1 MVVIQ
6 KEYTEINSYFIKANE
21 KIDSGDVESALEYV
35 KKLEES
41 KEKNLANYYLAP
53 LYIDIGAAKEDAPMV
68 LRGIELIDKNFDV
81 WLKISSPENM
91 YYNLGNG
98 YLFYHDITGERY
110 LNNKIVLLEAKNNY
124 RNALLDE
131 DIDSNLKALI
141 LTNLG
146 NVYSMTGRY
155 IDALDCYDLAL
166 GENPDFG
173 LAIINKG
180 SSLIEYSSLT
190 NNPFSFIHNA
200 YLHYKE
206 ASKKDNL
213 NSEDLTNINKWI
225 EYLEEKYSK
234 DTLNKPHEFEL
245 TLGEEVSIEGFSKLF
260 CLMNKLYLNT
270 CNYCQKCNSAI
281 GDTILLNGM
290 VSEISTDFEDAPYL
304 KFSSFLNEIKM
315 SYVSSRLY
323 LILSQHAYSNLE
335 FIDNTVSLVNTLSY
349 ESQNINIQLLK
360 DAFSN
365 FYNILDKIAYF
376 INDYCKLGIG
386 ERGINFKN
394 IWYLECNDNI
404 IRLRDL
410 DFDNDGLTALL
421 DINEDLR
428 WGKENELTE
437 PRNALTHRFLK
448 VKLFSISEEGIDER
462 GLYEK
467 TLELAKIVRNSIIYL
482 MRVVDYEE
490 SKKNSDATL
499 EVPLLHKAK

>member
-1 MVVIQ
+1 M
-6 KEYTEINSYFIKANE
+6 
-21 KIDSGDVESALEYV
+21 
-35 KKLEES
+35 
-41 KEKNLANYYLAP
+41 
-53 LYIDIGAAKEDAPMV
+53 
-68 LRGIELIDKNFDV
+68 
-81 WLKISSPENM
+81 
-91 YYNLGNG
+91 
-98 YLFYHDITGERY
+98 
-110 LNNKIVLLEAKNNY
+110 
-124 RNALLDE
+124 
-131 DIDSNLKALI
+131 
-141 LTNLG
+141 
-146 NVYSMTGRY
+146 
-155 IDALDCYDLAL
+155 DCYDLAL
-166 GENPDFG
+166 RDNPDFG

-190 NNPFSFIHNA
+190 NNPFSFIHNV

-213 NSEDLTNINKWI
+213 GTEDLNNINKWI
-225 EYLEEKYSK
+225 EYLERKYGK
-234 DTLNKPHEFEL
+234 YALNKPHESEL
-245 TLGEEVSIEGFSKLF
+245 TLGEEVTIEGFSKLF

-270 CNYCQKCNSAI
+270 CNYCQKCDSAI

-290 VSEISTDFEDAPYL
+290 VSEISTNFEDAPYL

-349 ESQNINIQLLK
+349 ESQNINTQLLK

-376 INDYCKLGIG
+376 INDYCKLGIK
-386 ERGINFKN
+386 ERGINFKS
-394 IWYLECNDNI
+394 IWYSECNDNT
-404 IRLRDL
+404 IRFRDL

-448 VKLFSISEEGIDER
+448 VKLFSINEGDIDER
-462 GLYEK
+462 DLYEK
-467 TLELAKIVRNSIIYL
+467 TLELAKIVRNAIIYL

-490 SKKNSDATL
+490 SKKHSDATL
-499 EVPLLHKAK
+499 EVPLLFR

>member
-1 MVVIQ
+1 MIFIQ
-6 KEYTEINSYFIKANE
+6 KENEQVKSYFIKANE
-21 KIDSGDVESALEYV
+21 KIDSGDAESALEYV
-35 KKLEES
+35 TKLEES

-53 LYIDIGAAKEDAPMV
+53 LYIDIGVVKEDAPMV

-81 WLKISSPENM
+81 WSKFGSPENM
-91 YYNLGNG
+91 RYNLGNG

-110 LNNKIVLLEAKNNY
+110 LNTKILLLEAKNNY
-124 RNALLDE
+124 RNALLSE
-131 DIDSNLKALI
+131 DMDSNLKALI

-146 NVYSMTGRY
+146 NVYSKTGRY

-166 GENPDFG
+166 RENPDFG

-213 NSEDLTNINKWI
+213 GTEDLDNINKWI
-225 EYLEEKYSK
+225 EYLERKYGK
-234 DTLNKPHEFEL
+234 DALNKPHESEL
-245 TLGEEVSIEGFSKLF
+245 TLGEEVTIEGFSKLF

-270 CNYCQKCNSAI
+270 CNYCQKCDSAI

-290 VSEISTDFEDAPYL
+290 VSEISTNFEDAPYL

-323 LILSQHAYSNLE
+323 LILSQYAYSNLE

-376 INDYCKLGIG
+376 INDYYNLGIG
-386 ERGINFKN
+386 KTSISFKK
-394 IWYLECNDNI
+394 IWYLKCKKNKLV
-404 IRLRDL
+404 LRNL

-428 WGKENELTE
+428 WSKENELTE

-448 VKLFSISEEGIDER
+448 VKLFSINEGDIDER
-462 GLYEK
+462 DLYEK
-467 TLELAKIVRNSIIYL
+467 TLRLAKIVRNAIIYL
-482 MRVVDYEE
+482 MRLVDYEE
-490 SKKNSDATL
+490 SKKHSDEVL
-499 EVPLLHKAK
+499 EV

>member
-1 MVVIQ
+1 MIFIQ
-6 KEYTEINSYFIKANE
+6 KENDQVKSYFIKANE
-21 KIDSGDVESALEYV
+21 KIDSGDTGSALEYV

-41 KEKNLANYYLAP
+41 KEKNSANYYLAP
-53 LYIDIGAAKEDAPMV
+53 LYIDIGAAKEDAAMV
-68 LRGIELIDKNFDV
+68 LRGIDLIEKNFDV
-81 WLKISSPENM
+81 WSKIGSPENM
-91 YYNLGNG
+91 HYNLGNG

-110 LNNKIVLLEAKNNY
+110 LNTKIVLLEAKNNY
-124 RNALLDE
+124 RNALSAE
-131 DIDSNLKALI
+131 DMDSNLKALI

-146 NVYSMTGRY
+146 NVYSKTGRY

-166 GENPDFG
+166 SEDSDFG

-213 NSEDLTNINKWI
+213 NPEDLTNINKWI
-225 EYLEEKYSK
+225 EYLEKKYGK
-234 DTLNKPHEFEL
+234 DVLNKPHESEL
-245 TLGEEVSIEGFSKLF
+245 TIGEEVSIKGFSKLF

-281 GDTILLNGM
+281 GDTIILKRM

-315 SYVSSRLY
+315 SYVSSRLC
-323 LILSQHAYSNLE
+323 LILSQHAYSDLE

-349 ESQNINIQLLK
+349 ESQNINTQLLK

-376 INDYCKLGIG
+376 INDYCKLGIK
-386 ERGINFKN
+386 ERGINFKS
-394 IWYLECNDNI
+394 IWYSECNDNT
-404 IRLRDL
+404 IRFRDL

-421 DINEDLR
+421 DINEDLC

-448 VKLFSISEEGIDER
+448 VKLFSINEGDIDER
-462 GLYEK
+462 DLYEK
-467 TLELAKIVRNSIIYL
+467 TLELAKIVRNAIIYL

-490 SKKNSDATL
+490 SKKHSDATL
-499 EVPLLHKAK
+499 EVPLLFR

>member
-1 MVVIQ
+1 MIFIQ
-6 KEYTEINSYFIKANE
+6 KKNEQIKSYFIKANE
-21 KIDSGDVESALEYV
+21 KIDSGNTESALEYV
-35 KKLEES
+35 TKLEES

-53 LYIDIGAAKEDAPMV
+53 LYIDIGAAKEDAPII
-68 LRGIELIDKNFDV
+68 LKGIELLEKNFDD
-81 WLKISSPENM
+81 WSKIGSPESM
-91 YYNLGNG
+91 YYKLGDG

-110 LNNKIVLLEAKNNY
+110 LNTKIVLLEAKNNY
-124 RNALLDE
+124 RNALLAE
-131 DIDSNLKALI
+131 DIDSNLKAIILI
-141 LTNLG
+141 HLG
-146 NVYSMTGRY
+146 NVYSKTGRY

-166 GENPDFG
+166 RENPDFA

-206 ASKKDNL
+206 AKKYNL
-213 NSEDLTNINKWI
+213 NPKDLDNINKRI
-225 EYLEEKYSK
+225 EHLEKKYGK
-234 DTLNKPHEFEL
+234 DTLNKPHESEL
-245 TLGEEVSIEGFSKLF
+245 IIGEEVSIEGFSKLF

-281 GDTILLNGM
+281 GDTLLIKGM
-290 VSEISTDFEDAPYL
+290 VSEISIDFEDAPYL

-349 ESQNINIQLLK
+349 ESQNINTQLLK

-376 INDYCKLGIG
+376 INDYCKLGIK
-386 ERGINFKN
+386 ERGINFKS
-394 IWYLECNDNI
+394 IWYSECNDNT
-404 IRLRDL
+404 IRFRDL

-448 VKLFSISEEGIDER
+448 VKLFSINEGDIDER
-462 GLYEK
+462 YLYEK
-467 TLELAKIVRNSIIYL
+467 TLELAKIVRNAIIYL

>member
-1 MVVIQ
+1 MIFIQ
-6 KEYTEINSYFIKANE
+6 KKNEQIKSYFIKANE
-21 KIDSGDVESALEYV
+21 KIDSGDAESALGYV
-35 KKLEES
+35 SKLEES
-41 KEKNLANYYLAP
+41 KNLANFYLAQ
-53 LYIDIGAAKEDAPMV
+53 LYIDMGLVKRDSSMILD
-68 LRGIELIDKNFDV
+68 GINIIEENFYELS
-81 WLKISSPENM
+81 KIESPENM
-91 YYNLGNG
+91 CYNLGNG

-110 LNNKIVLLEAKNNY
+110 LNTKIVLLEAKNNY
-124 RNALLDE
+124 RNALSTE

-146 NVYSMTGRY
+146 NVYGKTGRY

-166 GENPDFG
+166 RDNPDFG

-213 NSEDLTNINKWI
+213 NPEDLNNINKWI
-225 EYLEEKYSK
+225 EYLEKKYGK
-234 DTLNKPHEFEL
+234 DTLNKPHDSEL
-245 TLGEEVSIEGFSKLF
+245 IIGEEVSIEGFSKLF

-270 CNYCQKCNSAI
+270 CNYCQKCDSAI
-281 GDTILLNGM
+281 GDTLLIKGM

-315 SYVSSRLY
+315 SYVSSRLC
-323 LILSQHAYSNLE
+323 LILSQHVYSDLE
-335 FIDNTVSLVNTLSY
+335 FIDNNVSLVNTLSY
-349 ESQNINIQLLK
+349 ESQNINTQLLK

-448 VKLFSISEEGIDER
+448 VKSFSINDGDMDEED
-462 GLYEK
+462 LYEK
-467 TLELAKIVRNSIIYL
+467 TLELAKIVRNAIIYL

-490 SKKNSDATL
+490 SKKSSDATL
-499 EVPLLHKAK
+499 EVPLLS

>member
-1 MVVIQ
+1 MIFIQ
-6 KEYTEINSYFIKANE
+6 KENEQIKSYFIKANE
-21 KIDSGDVESALEYV
+21 KIDSGNIGSALEYV
-35 KKLEES
+35 TKLEES
-41 KEKNLANYYLAP
+41 KEKNSANYYLAP
-53 LYIDIGAAKEDAPMV
+53 LYIDIGAAKEDAAMV
-68 LRGIELIDKNFDV
+68 LRGIDLIEKNFDV
-81 WLKISSPENM
+81 WSKIGSPEIM
-91 YYNLGNG
+91 YCKLGDG
-98 YLFYHDITGERY
+98 YLFYHGITGKRY

-124 RNALLDE
+124 RNALSAE
-131 DIDSNLKALI
+131 DMDSNLKALI

-146 NVYSMTGRY
+146 NVYSKTGRY

-166 GENPDFG
+166 SEDPDFG

-190 NNPFSFIHNA
+190 NNSFSFIHNA

-213 NSEDLTNINKWI
+213 NPEDLDNISKRI
-225 EYLEEKYSK
+225 EYLEKKYGK
-234 DTLNKPHEFEL
+234 DVLNKPHESEL

-270 CNYCQKCNSAI
+270 CNYCQKCDSAI
-281 GDTILLNGM
+281 GDTLLIKGM

-304 KFSSFLNEIKM
+304 KYSSFLNEIKM
-315 SYVSSRLY
+315 NYVSSRLY

-335 FIDNTVSLVNTLSY
+335 FIDSTVSLVNTLSY
-349 ESQNINIQLLK
+349 ESQNINTQLLK

-376 INDYCKLGIG
+376 INDYCKLGIR
-386 ERGINFKN
+386 ERGINFKS
-394 IWYLECNDNI
+394 IWYSECNDNT
-404 IRLRDL
+404 IRFRDL

-421 DINEDLR
+421 DINEDLL

-448 VKLFSISEEGIDER
+448 VKSFSINDDDLDER
-462 GLYEK
+462 ELYEK
-467 TLELAKIVRNSIIYL
+467 TLKLAKIVRNAIIYL
-482 MRVVDYEE
+482 MRVVDCEE
-490 SKKNSDATL
+490 SKKHSDATL
-499 EVPLLHKAK
+499 EVPLLSK

>member
-1 MVVIQ
+1 MQ
-6 KEYTEINSYFIKANE
+6 KEYDEINSYFIKANE
-21 KIDSGDVESALEYV
+21 KIDSGDAESALEYV
-35 KKLEES
+35 TKLEES

-53 LYIDIGAAKEDAPMV
+53 LYIDIGVAKEDAPMV
-68 LRGIELIDKNFDV
+68 LRSIELIDKNFDD
-81 WLKISSPENM
+81 WSKFGSPESM

-110 LNNKIVLLEAKNNY
+110 LNTKILLLEAKNNY
-124 RNALLDE
+124 RNALLSE
-131 DIDSNLKALI
+131 DMDSNLKALI

-146 NVYSMTGRY
+146 NVYSKTGRY

-166 GENPDFG
+166 SEDSDFG

-213 NSEDLTNINKWI
+213 NPEDLTNINKWI
-225 EYLEEKYSK
+225 EYLEKKYGK
-234 DTLNKPHEFEL
+234 DALNKPHESEL
-245 TLGEEVSIEGFSKLF
+245 IIGEEVSIEGFSKLF

-270 CNYCQKCNSAI
+270 CNYCQKCDSAI

-335 FIDNTVSLVNTLSY
+335 FIDNTVSLVNTLSMNLKISIFNY
-349 ESQNINIQLLK
+349 LKMLL
-360 DAFSN
+360 A
-365 FYNILDKIAYF
+365 IF
-376 INDYCKLGIG
+376 II
-386 ERGINFKN
+386 F
-394 IWYLECNDNI
+394 
-404 IRLRDL
+404 
-410 DFDNDGLTALL
+410 
-421 DINEDLR
+421 
-428 WGKENELTE
+428 
-437 PRNALTHRFLK
+437 
-448 VKLFSISEEGIDER
+448 
-462 GLYEK
+462 
-467 TLELAKIVRNSIIYL
+467 
-482 MRVVDYEE
+482 
-490 SKKNSDATL
+490 
-499 EVPLLHKAK
+499 

>member
-1 MVVIQ
+1 MIFIQ
-6 KEYTEINSYFIKANE
+6 KKNEQIKSYFIKANE
-21 KIDSGDVESALEYV
+21 KIDSGDAESALEYV
-35 KKLEES
+35 TKLEES
-41 KEKNLANYYLAP
+41 KEENLANYYLAP
-53 LYIDIGAAKEDAPMV
+53 LYIDIGAAKEDVPMV
-68 LRGIELIDKNFDV
+68 LRGIDLIDKNFDV
-81 WLKISSPENM
+81 WSKIGSPESM
-91 YYNLGNG
+91 YCKLGDG
-98 YLFYHDITGERY
+98 YLFYYDMTGERY

-124 RNALLDE
+124 RNALLAE
-131 DIDSNLKALI
+131 DMDSNLKSLI

-146 NVYSMTGRY
+146 NVYSKTGRY

-166 GENPDFG
+166 RENPDFG

-213 NSEDLTNINKWI
+213 SPEDLTNINKWI
-225 EYLEEKYSK
+225 EYLEKKYGK
-234 DTLNKPHEFEL
+234 DVLNKPHESEL
-245 TLGEEVSIEGFSKLF
+245 IIGEEVTIEGFSKLF

-270 CNYCQKCNSAI
+270 CNYCQKCDSAI
-281 GDTILLNGM
+281 GDTILLKGM

-349 ESQNINIQLLK
+349 ESQNINTQLLK

-376 INDYCKLGIG
+376 INDYCKLGIR
-386 ERGINFKN
+386 ERGINFKS
-394 IWYLECNDNI
+394 IWYSECNDNKI
-404 IRLRDL
+404 LLRDL

-448 VKLFSISEEGIDER
+448 VKLFSINEGDIDEKY
-462 GLYEK
+462 LYEK
-467 TLELAKIVRNSIIYL
+467 TLELAKIVRNAIIYL

-490 SKKNSDATL
+490 SKKISDATL
-499 EVPLLHKAK
+499 EVPLL

>member
-1 MVVIQ
+1 MQ
-6 KEYTEINSYFIKANE
+6 KEYDEINSYFIKANE
-21 KIDSGDVESALEYV
+21 KIDSGDAESALEYV
-35 KKLEES
+35 TKLEES

-53 LYIDIGAAKEDAPMV
+53 LYIDIGAAKEDAAMV

-81 WLKISSPENM
+81 WSKIGSPEIM
-91 YYNLGNG
+91 YCKLGDG
-98 YLFYHDITGERY
+98 YLFYHGITGKRY

-124 RNALLDE
+124 RNALSAE

-146 NVYSMTGRY
+146 NVYSKTGRY

-166 GENPDFG
+166 REDSDFG

-213 NSEDLTNINKWI
+213 NPEDLDNISKRI
-225 EYLEEKYSK
+225 EYLEKKYGK
-234 DTLNKPHEFEL
+234 DVLNKPHESEL

-281 GDTILLNGM
+281 GDTLLLNGM

-304 KFSSFLNEIKM
+304 KYSSFLNEIKM
-315 SYVSSRLY
+315 NYVSSRLY
-323 LILSQHAYSNLE
+323 LILSQHEYSNLE

-349 ESQNINIQLLK
+349 ESQNINTQLLK

-376 INDYCKLGIG
+376 INDYCKLGIN
-386 ERGINFKN
+386 ERGINFKS
-394 IWYLECNDNI
+394 IWYSECNDNT
-404 IRLRDL
+404 IRFRDL

-421 DINEDLR
+421 DINEDLL

-448 VKLFSISEEGIDER
+448 VKSFSINDDDLDER
-462 GLYEK
+462 ELYEK
-467 TLELAKIVRNSIIYL
+467 TLKLAKIVRNAIIYL
-482 MRVVDYEE
+482 MRVVDCEE
-490 SKKNSDATL
+490 SKKHSDATL
-499 EVPLLHKAK
+499 EVPLLSK

>member
-1 MVVIQ
+1 MSEINRISGVIVVQ
-6 KEYTEINSYFIKANE
+6 KEYEGINSYFIKANE
-21 KIDSGDVESALEYV
+21 KIDSGDDESALEYV
-35 KKLEES
+35 TKLEES
-41 KEKNLANYYLAP
+41 KEKNLASYYLAP
-53 LYIDIGAAKEDAPMV
+53 LYIDIGAAKEDAHMV
-68 LRGIELIDKNFDV
+68 LKGIDLIEKNFDA
-81 WLKISSPENM
+81 WSKIGAPDNM
-91 YYNLGNG
+91 RYNLGNG

-110 LNNKIVLLEAKNNY
+110 LNTKIVLLEAKNNY
-124 RNALLDE
+124 RNALLVE
-131 DIDSNLKALI
+131 NMDSILKARI

-146 NVYSMTGRY
+146 NVYSKTGRY

-166 GENPDFG
+166 REDPDFG

-180 SSLIEYSSLT
+180 TSLIEYSSLT
-190 NNPFSFIHNA
+190 
-200 YLHYKE
+200 KE

-213 NSEDLTNINKWI
+213 NPADLENINKWI
-225 EYLEEKYSK
+225 GYLEKKYGK
-234 DTLNKPHEFEL
+234 DTLNKPHDSEL
-245 TLGEEVSIEGFSKLF
+245 TMGEEVSIEGFSKLF

-290 VSEISTDFEDAPYL
+290 VSEISTGFEDAPYL
-304 KFSSFLNEIKM
+304 KYSSFLNEIKM
-315 SYVSSRLY
+315 NYVSSRLY

-349 ESQNINIQLLK
+349 ESQNINTQLLK

-376 INDYCKLGIG
+376 INDYCKLGIK
-386 ERGINFKN
+386 ERGINFKS
-394 IWYLECNDNI
+394 IWYSECNDNKI
-404 IRLRDL
+404 LLRNL

-448 VKLFSISEEGIDER
+448 VKLFSINEGDIDER
-462 GLYEK
+462 DLYEK
-467 TLELAKIVRNSIIYL
+467 TLELAKIVRNAIIYL

-490 SKKNSDATL
+490 SKKKSEVTL
-499 EVPLLHKAK
+499 EVPLL